1 MIEISNYHIR
11 ETDIKLKTVSTVF
24 HIPIPDTD
32 NDVGV
37 TWQAALVLSL
47 GGADAISSVLTDI
60 TPEEES
66 AMKAG
71 SIYEN
76 VATVRFSST
85 DLTNAERLAE
95 VEAAYTAASSAVL
108 AEKQITLNFYG
119 KSGDVA

>member
-1 MIEISNYHIR
+1 MSDYHVR
-11 ETDIKLKTVSTVF
+11 DTDIKLKTANTVF
-24 HIPIPDTD
+24 HIPIPAT
-32 NDVGV
+32 NNAVGV

-60 TPEEES
+60 TPTEES

-71 SIYEN
+71 SIFEQ
-76 VATVRFSST
+76 VTTVRFSSV

-95 VEAAYTAASSAVL
+95 IETAFTAAETDTL

>member
-1 MIEISNYHIR
+1 MTNYHIR
-11 ETDIKLKTVSTVF
+11 ETDKRLKTVSTVF
-24 HIPIPDTD
+24 HIPIPATD
-32 NDVGV
+32 NAVGV

-85 DLTNAERLAE
+85 DLTNADRLAE
-95 VEAAYTAASSAVL
+95 VEAAYTAAVTDVI
-108 AEKQITLNFYG
+108 EDKQVTLNFYG
-119 KSGDVA
+119 KSGDVV

>member
-1 MIEISNYHIR
+1 MSNYHIR
-11 ETDIKLKTVSTVF
+11 ETDIRLKTVSTVF
-24 HIPIPDTD
+24 HILIPAT
-32 NDVGV
+32 NNAVGV

-47 GGADAISSVLTDI
+47 GGADAISSILTDI

-95 VEAAYTAASSAVL
+95 VEVAYTAASSAIL
-108 AEKQITLNFYG
+108 DEKQITLNFYG
-119 KSGDVA
+119 KSGDVS